1 MELTMDQKWE
11 FENDELN
18 YIGDLI
24 KDGNYSG
31 ITPYGSSWSIHV
43 DFDYDNAPEELG
55 LNWED

>member
-1 MELTMDQKWE
+1 MELTDDQRWE

-31 ITPYGSSWSIHV
+31 VTPYGTSWSISIN
-43 DFDYDNAPEELG
+43 FDYDNAPDELG
-55 LNWED
+55 LDWED